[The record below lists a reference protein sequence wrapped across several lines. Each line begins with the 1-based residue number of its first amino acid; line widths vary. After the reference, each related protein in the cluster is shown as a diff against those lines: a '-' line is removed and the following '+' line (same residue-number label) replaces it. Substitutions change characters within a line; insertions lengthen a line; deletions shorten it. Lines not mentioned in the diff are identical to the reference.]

1 MSHRCYLENLD
12 QTLATKATIAG
23 TFHEVGFKV
32 TLDAVNVVRPK
43 GRRVVQGQ
51 HCSAFVTMGTAE
63 EVAAAVQALDG
74 RVVLRLSERPLSAQ
88 VAVPSL
94 TTLVQTPNEPKS
106 SEPSAGSCVQ
116 MVVGQL
122 TKAKKEIQ
130 DNLQTEG
137 GVIENPG
144 LETVSVNQEVF
155 ETMSSEPSNDSSV
168 HVAVSHFRK
177 VKKEDVPFKDE
188 PPWKRR
194 TRLREA
200 DVVG

>member
-63 EVAAAVQALDG
+63 EVA
-74 RVVLRLSERPLSAQ
+74 
-88 VAVPSL
+88 
-94 TTLVQTPNEPKS
+94 
-106 SEPSAGSCVQ
+106 GSCVQ

-168 HVAVSHFRK
+168 HAAVSHFRK
-177 VKKEDVPFKDE
+177 VKKEDVPFKAE

-194 TRLREA
+194 KRLREA